1 MSTQMTDVEIDKM
14 EFEIE
19 LLKTEWLMENNLNMD
34 EKMFEKLNRKVS
46 VLDVDISE

>member
-1 MSTQMTDVEIDKM
+1 MTDVEIDKM